1 MTIIYPHYNIYF
13 SDLPL
18 CTKWADLILH
28 EFNVANDECSY
39 SFTLKEIHY
48 AETRLLFLGFLSSV
62 KFDSTKHKYLTI
74 RKVQFPRKFALR
86 QRLRVT
92 SQIFSYISSFL
103 LLSSF
108 LLNCIFANSFLLSK
122 IIDFEVT
129 CITLTFELKYIIVS

>member
-1 MTIIYPHYNIYF
+1 MTQWNNMLTIIYPHYNIYF

-39 SFTLKEIHY
+39 HFTLKEIHY

-74 RKVQFPRKFALR
+74 RKVQFPRNFAFR

-92 SQIFSYISSFL
+92 SQIFSYLSFFFFFL
-103 LLSSF
+103 LFSLTVYSQTLF
-108 LLNCIFANSFLLSK
+108 LYVKLL
-122 IIDFEVT
+122 
-129 CITLTFELKYIIVS
+129 TLRLHV

>member
-1 MTIIYPHYNIYF
+1 MTQWNNMLTIIYPHYNIYF
-13 SDLPL
+13 SDLPF

-39 SFTLKEIHY
+39 RFTLKEIHY

-74 RKVQFPRKFALR
+74 RKVQFPRNLALR

-92 SQIFSYISSFL
+92 SQIFSYLSFFFFFL
-103 LLSSF
+103 LFSLTVYSQTLF
-108 LLNCIFANSFLLSK
+108 LYVKLL
-122 IIDFEVT
+122 
-129 CITLTFELKYIIVS
+129 TLRLHV